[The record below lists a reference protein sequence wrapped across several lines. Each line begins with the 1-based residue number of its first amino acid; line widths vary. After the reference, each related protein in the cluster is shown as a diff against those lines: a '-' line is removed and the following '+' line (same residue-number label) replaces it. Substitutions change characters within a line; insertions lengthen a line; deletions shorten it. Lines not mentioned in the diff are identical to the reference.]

1 MRPFF
6 WWQPM
11 NTDSSKMPWALLII
25 LALTYALA
33 FVDRAIVG
41 LMMQE
46 ISQDLQISRATTSL
60 LVGTGFAVVFS
71 VAGIVATLLLSHIQ
85 PRLIITAGVVVW
97 SVATILCAIATTP
110 TGFLIAR
117 MGVGIGEAALVP
129 MAYAWISLRSPKQR
143 IGLAMAVFTMG
154 VSLGNG
160 LSLTLGGQALEWLA
174 QHALGETPLG
184 LAPWRTVLAFCGAI
198 GLPIAALVFWV
209 DRQLVTGLGRPDLRG
224 KWPPFAAPLWIFTGY
239 ACIVGV
245 YYIQLFW
252 SLEFFRQSFDMTL
265 ASVALLLGV
274 ATGPGV
280 AIGALIGGAIGDR
293 VAQTRPVLPHAY
305 MMIYASALQLIF
317 FVTAFMVRTVEIS
330 IGAYILAMISH
341 GAVGGAMGPSIAQL
355 FSSEKRA
362 FATSIG
368 ISFTTFGGL
377 GVAMPLVGWS
387 ADAWDIRTAMAGSA
401 ALMLAASMICLAA
414 SRRAKLTEGHD

>member
-117 MGVGIGEAALVP
+117 GEFSMV
-129 MAYAWISLRSPKQR
+129 
-143 IGLAMAVFTMG
+143 
-154 VSLGNG
+154 
-160 LSLTLGGQALEWLA
+160 
-174 QHALGETPLG
+174 
-184 LAPWRTVLAFCGAI
+184 
-198 GLPIAALVFWV
+198 IAALAAPIVLQV
-209 DRQLVTGLGRPDLRG
+209 ELQALTLAYVIITA
-224 KWPPFAAPLWIFTGY
+224 FAASIVLRFTRS
-239 ACIVGV
+239 
-245 YYIQLFW
+245 
-252 SLEFFRQSFDMTL
+252 SLE
-265 ASVALLLGV
+265 
-274 ATGPGV
+274 
-280 AIGALIGGAIGDR
+280 
-293 VAQTRPVLPHAY
+293 
-305 MMIYASALQLIF
+305 
-317 FVTAFMVRTVEIS
+317 
-330 IGAYILAMISH
+330 
-341 GAVGGAMGPSIAQL
+341 
-355 FSSEKRA
+355 K
-362 FATSIG
+362 
-368 ISFTTFGGL
+368 
-377 GVAMPLVGWS
+377 
-387 ADAWDIRTAMAGSA
+387 
-401 ALMLAASMICLAA
+401 
-414 SRRAKLTEGHD
+414 

>member
-1 MRPFF
+1 
-6 WWQPM
+6 M
-11 NTDSSKMPWALLII
+11 NTAPSKMPWALLIV

-71 VAGIVATLLLSHIQ
+71 IAGIVATLLLSHIQ
-85 PRLIITAGVVVW
+85 PRLVIAAGVVVW
-97 SVATILCAIATTP
+97 SLATIACAIATTP

-160 LSLTLGGQALEWLA
+160 LALSLGGQALQWLS
-174 QHALGETPLG
+174 QHAIGEGPLG
-184 LAPWRTVLAFCGAI
+184 LAPWRTVLVFCGAI
-198 GLPIAALVFWV
+198 GLPIAAAVLLV
-209 DRQLVTGLGRPDLRG
+209 DKRPLTGLGRPDLRG
-224 KWPPFAAPLWIFTGY
+224 EWPRFPAPLWIFTGY
-239 ACIVGV
+239 GCIVGV

-252 SLEFFRQSFDMTL
+252 SLEFFRQSFGMSL
-265 ASVALLLGV
+265 ASVALLLGI

-280 AIGALIGGAIGDR
+280 AVGALIGGAMGDR
-293 VAQTRPVLPHAY
+293 VARTRSTLPHAY
-305 MMIYASALQLIF
+305 MMIYASGLQLIL
-317 FVTAFMVRTVEIS
+317 FVTAFMAGSLSVSIAAY
-330 IGAYILAMISH
+330 IGAMVAH

-368 ISFTTFGGL
+368 IIFTTFGGL
-377 GVAMPLVGWS
+377 GVAMPLVGWI
-387 ADAWDIRTAMAGSA
+387 ADVWDIRTAMASSA
-401 ALMLAASMICLAA
+401 ALMLAASMVCLAA
-414 SRRAKLTEGHD
+414 ARRAKMAEDAA